1 MDDDLAARELLENFF
16 TKEGFRVVTAQ
27 SGPDAIR
34 LAREMKP
41 AIVTLDVMMPGM
53 DGWAVLNQF
62 KADPELADVPVI
74 MVTIVDDRN
83 LGYALGATD
92 YLTKPI
98 DRERLAAVV
107 RKYRRAGGRDTVLVV
122 EDDAATRS
130 LLRRLLE
137 GEGCAV
143 VEAENGRRGLE
154 VLAGARP
161 ALILLDLMMPE
172 MDGFQFVA
180 ELRRTPEGRAIPIV
194 VLTAKDVTAEERV
207 RLTGSVEVILQ
218 KGAASRDTI
227 LGEVRALVA
236 TTARRKES

>member
-1 MDDDLAARELLENFF
+1 DVALVVDDDPAARELLENFF
-16 TKEGFRVVTAQ
+16 KKEGFRVVTAQ
-27 SGPDAIR
+27 SGPDAVR
-34 LAREMKP
+34 LARQLKP
-41 AIVTLDVMMPGM
+41 AIATLDVMMPVM
-53 DGWAVLNQF
+53 DRWAVLNQF
-62 KADPELADVPVI
+62 KADPKLGDVLVI

-107 RKYRRAGGRDTVLVV
+107 RKYRRPTGRDIVLVV

-137 GEGCAV
+137 GEGCTV

-154 VLAGARP
+154 VFAATRP

-180 ELRRTPEGRAIPIV
+180 ELRRTA
-194 VLTAKDVTAEERV
+194 
-207 RLTGSVEVILQ
+207 
-218 KGAASRDTI
+218 
-227 LGEVRALVA
+227 
-236 TTARRKES
+236 